1 MAINEVQNITDATGK
16 AKREIVGP
24 LCPWPILQHIMHLCA
39 VFYFCPT
46 HPQAYKHTFL
56 LCFFFF
62 FIFPP
67 IKFSLSVLCCFSLLS
82 VTILLSL
89 FISSAKLCYARC
101 LNAPS
106 LCSECCVSR
115 AELKARECSTQSQ
128 AHSSVSK
135 EPSTLLH
142 YWPANST
149 DQCSLFAI
157 IS

>member
-1 MAINEVQNITDATGK
+1 MKCKTLQMLQERLKERLWDLFAPDPYYSTLCISVQSFISALHTH
-16 AKREIVGP
+16 R
-24 LCPWPILQHIMHLCA
+24 
-39 VFYFCPT
+39 PT
-46 HPQAYKHTFL
+46 STL
-56 LCFFFF
+56 SCCVFFFF

-142 YWPANST
+142 Y
-149 DQCSLFAI
+149 
-157 IS
+157 